1 MSLKNYLNNLIEKRK
16 TIWESRRA
24 LIRAA
29 GEKVNG
35 HTNRIVKEFEQKFR
49 FGSAIDQKN
58 KEIKKYFDKQPKN
71 SLISVERAVKTINL
85 DLPEDNQISETII
98 YSRLDDPKF
107 NTNNLKGQPL
117 DNQVSKTK
125 LYDVKITKEFEEKV
139 EKIKSPGIYLTIE
152 DTQRKDSKILRLKT
166 SKEYG
171 NLNNSFPPN
180 DDSLNKIKKII
191 NEQKKGRR
199 IRTR

>member
-1 MSLKNYLNNLIEKRK
+1 MDLRAFLKNQIEKGK
-16 TIWESRRA
+16 INWESRSE
-24 LIRAA
+24 LIRAS
-29 GEKVNG
+29 GENING
-35 HTNRIVKEFEQKFR
+35 HTNRIVKEFEQKFH
-49 FGSAIDQKN
+49 FGSANDQKN

-71 SLISVERAVKTINL
+71 SLISVEGAVKTINL

-107 NTNNLKGQPL
+107 NTNNLKGQSL

-139 EKIKSPGIYLTIE
+139 EKIKSPGIYLSIE
-152 DTQRKDSKILRLKT
+152 DTQRKGSKILRLKT
-166 SKEYG
+166 SKEHG

-180 DDSLNKIKKII
+180 EDSLKKIKKMIKI
-191 NEQKKGRR
+191 GR
-199 IRTR
+199 